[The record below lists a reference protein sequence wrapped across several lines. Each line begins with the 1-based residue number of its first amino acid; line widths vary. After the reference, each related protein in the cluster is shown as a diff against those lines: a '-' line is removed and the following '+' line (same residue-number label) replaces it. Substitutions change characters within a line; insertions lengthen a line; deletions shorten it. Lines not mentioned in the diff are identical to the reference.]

1 MESEHGMW
9 KPFIIAISF
18 VNLCYLRVWSEL
30 LSYTPAQSYEMRL
43 PPGPH
48 DYLAVILNVA
58 LWGVVLGIAAAA
70 IAKAKARRCGPAPGP
85 RALVPS
91 FGPALVPAAE
101 WLWLGAMFIPLN
113 ALRELLASRLPVGQQ
128 YLKGGLYAA
137 LGSAGVV
144 VLGIAV
150 TAGGAFALHR
160 FRQKILGAIHAGLLI
175 AAPFVPMTVAQAAW
189 AAYQYDPLPFTGQ
202 AAAARREAEITARR
216 ESENTAPREA
226 EITARRA
233 VWVIFDEWDQ
243 RLTFDDRPADL
254 LLPEIDRF
262 RREALAALAAYPPR
276 NNTLESIPSL
286 LSGEVV
292 VRAEPMGAADL
303 RLTFR
308 GSSSAASWRD
318 VPNVFDIARARGFNT
333 ALVGVYHPYCRVLAS
348 SLTSCW
354 WAEMPRPINSNGATL
369 GAAMQGQTRSLFE
382 TWRLSA
388 FGQSLSTQRK
398 AREFPAAV
406 ERAKVAASDPS
417 YGLVLLHLLT
427 PHFPHAYDRRTGAF
441 TLGNAPVGGY
451 YDSLALTDR
460 VWGELRRAM
469 EDAGVWD
476 TTAVLLS
483 SDHGMKH
490 SGLLDG
496 KSDSRVPFLLKL
508 SRQTEG
514 FEYDQ
519 KFNTVVSGN
528 LLLEI
533 LDARIETPR
542 QAAEWLDRQ
551 DGFRQRA
558 GE

>member
-1 MESEHGMW
+1 MW
-9 KPFIIAISF
+9 KQFIIAISF

-43 PPGPH
+43 PPGPR
-48 DYLAVILNVA
+48 DYLAVILNVV
-58 LWGVVLGIAAAA
+58 LWGAVLAIAAAG
-70 IAKAKARRCGPAPGP
+70 IVKAKARRCGPA
-85 RALVPS
+85 LVPA
-91 FGPALVPAAE
+91 FGSALGQAAE

-113 ALRELLASRLPVGQQ
+113 AFRELLASRLPVGQQ

-144 VLGIAV
+144 VLGVAV

-160 FRQKILGAIHAGLLI
+160 FRQKILGAIQTGLLI
-175 AAPFVPMTVAQAAW
+175 AAPFVPLTLAQAAW
-189 AAYQYDPLPFTGQ
+189 AAYRYDSLMFADQ
-202 AAAARREAEITARR
+202 ATAARLATGSTARLATGGTARRATGGTARR
-216 ESENTAPREA
+216 ETGSA
-226 EITARRA
+226 ARRV

-254 LLPEIDRF
+254 ALPQIDRF
-262 RREALAALAAYPPR
+262 RREALVASQAYPPR

-286 LSGEVV
+286 LSGAVA
-292 VRAEPMGAADL
+292 VRAEPVGAADL
-303 RLTFR
+303 RLTFD
-308 GSSSAASWRD
+308 GNSTAWSWRE
-318 VPNVFDIARARGFNT
+318 VPNVFDTARARGYDT
-333 ALVGVYHPYCRVLAS
+333 ALVGVYHPYCRVLGG

-354 WAEMPRPINSNGATL
+354 WAEMPRPINSNGETL
-369 GAAMQGQTRSLFE
+369 AAAMQGQTRSLFE
-382 TWRLSA
+382 TWRLSV
-388 FGQSLSTQRK
+388 FGQSLSTARK

-406 ERAKVAASDPS
+406 ERAKAVAADPA
-417 YGLVLLHLLT
+417 YGFVLLHLLT

-441 TLGNAPVGGY
+441 TLGNAPVRGY

-508 SRQTEG
+508 PRQTAGLVYERA
-514 FEYDQ
+514 
-519 KFNTVVSGN
+519 FNTVASGE

-533 LDARIETPR
+533 LAARLETPS
-542 QAAEWLDRQ
+542 QAAKWLDRQ
-551 DGFRQRA
+551 DGFQPEA